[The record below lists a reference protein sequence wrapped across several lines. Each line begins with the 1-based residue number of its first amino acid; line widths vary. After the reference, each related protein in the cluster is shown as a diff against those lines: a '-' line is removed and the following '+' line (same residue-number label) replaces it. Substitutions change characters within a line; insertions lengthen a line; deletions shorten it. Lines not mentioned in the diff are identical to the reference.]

1 MLLSFC
7 LWLQATY
14 FFTELR
20 LSTYVYPII
29 MSLHLIGMG
38 LFGGMI
44 LVTDLRILG
53 LALKKYPV
61 ADIALQLRGLKR
73 VGFVLVITCGLLM
86 LGSKAEEYY
95 YNIFVR
101 AKLSLL
107 LLIGVHAMVFHSSVY
122 NKLGEIRLGADAP
135 QRAKL
140 AATLSLVL
148 WLSIM
153 ICGRGIGYIEA
164 PLDIHAGLQ
173 TLRAIVP

>member
-1 MLLSFC
+1 MLLSFA

-20 LSTYVYPII
+20 LSTTVYPAIL
-29 MSLHLIGMG
+29 SLHLIGMG
-38 LFGGMI
+38 LFGSMI
-44 LVTDLRILG
+44 VVTDLRILG

-95 YNIFVR
+95 LNIFFR
-101 AKLSLL
+101 AKVSLL
-107 LLIGVHAMVFHSSVY
+107 LLVGVHALVFHSSVY
-122 NKLGEIRLGADAP
+122 NRLGETKLGEQVPA
-135 QRAKL
+135 RAKL
-140 AATLSLVL
+140 AAVLSLIL

-153 ICGRGIGYIEA
+153 ICGRGIGYIEP
-164 PLDIHAGLQ
+164 PLNIHAG
-173 TLRAIVP
+173 V